1 MEHIPDVLLENA
13 NAVVRQQNIE
23 FNVQAPDRAV
33 YKERRVITIF
43 NDKTHYDKLVV
54 NYDPSQKLGYIS
66 GRIYDAAGN
75 FVRKISKKEI
85 KDESAISSF
94 SIYEDNRIRYVDV
107 DNMDY
112 PYTVEF
118 EYEMS
123 YKELLFYPNWQ
134 IDEFNTAV
142 EQAVLQVSL
151 PANMQLHYKTYNLGD
166 LQPRMENTEKR
177 QRFTWQVEN
186 IKAVKR
192 EPYCPPANKLLPA
205 IFLSPGEF
213 RVGGYT
219 GSLSSW
225 EAFGQFMNQLM
236 DGRDELTPTM
246 KQTVSELIRDA
257 TNDREKIDILYRY
270 MQENMR
276 YVSVQLGIGGWQPF
290 DAKYVEANKY
300 GDCKALSNFMKA
312 LLKEAGIKAYPVL
325 ISSGHSP
332 FPLSADFAYPAFNH
346 MILHVPSEDY
356 WLECTSN
363 ISPPNYIGSDN
374 SDRNI
379 LLLTENGG
387 QIGHSPALSP
397 QDNSETNTTHV
408 ILNENGAA
416 EVSFS
421 SVCTGNRQDDYRWA
435 RLTWSEEELRKE
447 MMETIPLPSFK
458 LGRLSVEANPDRPEV
473 RVEYTAQVP
482 GYASKAGKRLFLPLN
497 PINPC
502 TSIPPNMDT
511 RIHPVVLHDNYTEQD
526 TIVVHL
532 PGNYHVES
540 MPPAENILDNDFAK
554 YSLRIFQ
561 KENTL
566 TIIRQLE
573 VKSVRLPPAE
583 YNSFRNFF
591 KNVAK
596 MDDAKAVL
604 INKT

>member
-1 MEHIPDVLLENA
+1 MMIRIIFSFFLVSPLFIFSQNKEAWPVEHIPDVLLENA

-219 GSLSSW
+219 GSLSS
-225 EAFGQFMNQLM
+225 
-236 DGRDELTPTM
+236 
-246 KQTVSELIRDA
+246 
-257 TNDREKIDILYRY
+257 
-270 MQENMR
+270 
-276 YVSVQLGIGGWQPF
+276 
-290 DAKYVEANKY
+290 
-300 GDCKALSNFMKA
+300 
-312 LLKEAGIKAYPVL
+312 
-325 ISSGHSP
+325 
-332 FPLSADFAYPAFNH
+332 
-346 MILHVPSEDY
+346 
-356 WLECTSN
+356 
-363 ISPPNYIGSDN
+363 
-374 SDRNI
+374 
-379 LLLTENGG
+379 
-387 QIGHSPALSP
+387 
-397 QDNSETNTTHV
+397 
-408 ILNENGAA
+408 
-416 EVSFS
+416 
-421 SVCTGNRQDDYRWA
+421 
-435 RLTWSEEELRKE
+435 
-447 MMETIPLPSFK
+447 
-458 LGRLSVEANPDRPEV
+458 
-473 RVEYTAQVP
+473 
-482 GYASKAGKRLFLPLN
+482 
-497 PINPC
+497 
-502 TSIPPNMDT
+502 
-511 RIHPVVLHDNYTEQD
+511 
-526 TIVVHL
+526 
-532 PGNYHVES
+532 
-540 MPPAENILDNDFAK
+540 
-554 YSLRIFQ
+554 
-561 KENTL
+561 
-566 TIIRQLE
+566 
-573 VKSVRLPPAE
+573 
-583 YNSFRNFF
+583 
-591 KNVAK
+591 
-596 MDDAKAVL
+596 
-604 INKT
+604 